1 MLKTKKNTELELF
14 GEKLTAVQQAKLL
27 GVILDKKLTFNAHI
41 DENAKKGRQRL
52 GLLKLL
58 SGSKW
63 GCKPKTLMRLYK
75 SYIRSVLEYGSSNFR
90 SVRNVYQETS
100 NHSK

>member
-1 MLKTKKNTELELF
+1 MPKTKTNIELELF
-14 GEKLTAVQQAKLL
+14 GVKLTAVQQAKLL
-27 GVILDKKLTFNAHI
+27 GVILDKKLTFIAHI

-63 GCKPKTLMRLYK
+63 GCKPKTIYVQ
-75 SYIRSVLEYGSSNFR
+75 Y
-90 SVRNVYQETS
+90 
-100 NHSK
+100 

>member
-1 MLKTKKNTELELF
+1 MLKTEKNIELELF
-14 GEKLTAVQQAKLL
+14 GEQITTVQQAKLL

-63 GCKPKTLMRLYK
+63 GCKPKTLIRLYK
-75 SYIRSVLEYGSSNFR
+75 SYIRPVLEYGDP
-90 SVRNVYQETS
+90 VILGV
-100 NHSK
+100 SKTYIKKLQII

>member
-1 MLKTKKNTELELF
+1 MLKTKKNIELELF

-52 GLLKLL
+52 GLLN
-58 SGSKW
+58 S
-63 GCKPKTLMRLYK
+63 
-75 SYIRSVLEYGSSNFR
+75 
-90 SVRNVYQETS
+90 
-100 NHSK
+100 